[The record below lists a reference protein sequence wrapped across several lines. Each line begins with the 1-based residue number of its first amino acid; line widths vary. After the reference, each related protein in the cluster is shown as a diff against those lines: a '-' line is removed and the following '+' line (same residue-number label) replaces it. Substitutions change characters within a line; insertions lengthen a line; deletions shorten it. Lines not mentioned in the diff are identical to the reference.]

1 MDNKVKFCPHCGNE
15 ITPNSSFC
23 GKCGYKLND
32 NANPTIAP
40 SAFAV
45 SKEEQQKQKEEAKKQ
60 REAEKKIKLEEKKK
74 QKEEQKKNKLKDKKT
89 FKEKMKEPKFML
101 KIAIISASSVLVI
114 VILIFA
120 MTAFYVPNF
129 DKMSVKELDEAIKYK
144 AYSVSYEKDEYK
156 NGYNKDIIYNQDI
169 EPGSFNFG
177 CKKVQLK
184 VSLGNKY
191 KIPKYSGCQYSEIKD
206 KLKHFNVDFK
216 YKHSITDDKGE
227 VISIKDNSGEQLYEN
242 DLVNENS
249 KITVYICKGHVANVI
264 GYKLSDA
271 KKEYKDC
278 TIKVVEVLDDAVKN
292 KVLKVNEN
300 YVSKENQ
307 KTTVTFK
314 VSNGQ
319 GVNIPEYSSLKSAKK
334 DLDKK
339 GVKYNVVY
347 TYDDIDDVDCSKGGA
362 EFVGQ
367 SDSGL
372 IYKNN
377 TIDLTVNK
385 SSLSIS
391 EMDRKINYVDGIDTY
406 ITFKNTSNQAIYKT
420 VFTVK
425 YFDQVGNPAN
435 DEISNKP
442 TKLLKSTIYL
452 APGAS
457 TKSYCDAAIY
467 NGDVAAVAPVSATV
481 YFTDGSE
488 QNITF
493 NGTYWYFD
501 NFHGSSVD
509 FYDDNY

>member
-1 MDNKVKFCPHCGNE
+1 MDNQNDIEIQGTENLISNNPISLPTNFITIGNIESDDVRIYIKQNVYLELEKYSSADVEHERGTILIGDFCENM
-15 ITPNSSFC
+15 
-23 GKCGYKLND
+23 GKTSVIICD
-32 NANPTIAP
+32 FI
-40 SAFAV
+40 
-45 SKEEQQKQKEEAKKQ
+45 EAKYTDASASTLTFTHETWNYVNKVFEEKYSGKKIIGWQHTHPGYGIFLSNYDIFIHENFFNLPFQIAYVIDPKQ
-60 REAEKKIKLEEKKK
+60 NYRGFFQWKNNKIEKLKGFCIYDEVGKKIKIEEKKK

-89 FKEKMKEPKFML
+89 FKEKMKDPKFKL

-206 KLKHFNVDFK
+206 KLKHFNIDFK
-216 YKHSITDDKGE
+216 YKHSSTDDKGE

-300 YVSKENQ
+300 
-307 KTTVTFK
+307 
-314 VSNGQ
+314 
-319 GVNIPEYSSLKSAKK
+319 
-334 DLDKK
+334 
-339 GVKYNVVY
+339 
-347 TYDDIDDVDCSKGGA
+347 
-362 EFVGQ
+362 
-367 SDSGL
+367 
-372 IYKNN
+372 
-377 TIDLTVNK
+377 
-385 SSLSIS
+385 
-391 EMDRKINYVDGIDTY
+391 
-406 ITFKNTSNQAIYKT
+406 
-420 VFTVK
+420 
-425 YFDQVGNPAN
+425 
-435 DEISNKP
+435 
-442 TKLLKSTIYL
+442 
-452 APGAS
+452 
-457 TKSYCDAAIY
+457 
-467 NGDVAAVAPVSATV
+467 
-481 YFTDGSE
+481 
-488 QNITF
+488 
-493 NGTYWYFD
+493 
-501 NFHGSSVD
+501 
-509 FYDDNY
+509 